1 MKKMM
6 NWIGTIAMAL
16 VTLAPHHG
24 MAEETNPET
33 EKTMEAVKQATDAE
47 ITPRA
52 QAARVR
58 GKILYKRSQIR
69 KLEQEVCEKKADLK
83 AKITELE
90 QERRT
95 QYVAAEPKLQEL
107 YAELD
112 ALETAL
118 AKIPVEKGKR
128 NQ

>member
-1 MKKMM
+1 MKRMM
-6 NWIGTIAMAL
+6 TWMGLFAMA
-16 VTLAPHHG
+16 VTMVSLHCL
-24 MAEETNPET
+24 AEEEKGKADEPQET
-33 EKTMEAVKQATDAE
+33 VKQAADAE

-69 KLEQEVCEKKADLK
+69 KLEQEVCEKKAELK
-83 AKITELE
+83 AKVGELE

-95 QYVAAEPKLQEL
+95 QYIAAEPKLQEL

-128 NQ
+128 NP